1 MINRSKWQGLFAWT
15 VSALGLALLFIMV
28 KDGIG
33 VSYRFMLLLTAI
45 GIGVQWFTVSRPGG
59 IHISVDLAVVFFI
72 YLVWGPAPTAIVVTV
87 SSIFHQIRR
96 KKPWRRVF
104 FIAAQFVMST
114 FLMSCAFK
122 LMQGRGGADILGWL
136 NIPVLLASLVVY
148 ILFNNLMVS
157 SYHVISNDVSWHEAV
172 TLTWAELKLNLIL
185 APVSIL
191 AVFLFSLL
199 GWIGLL
205 AMLVPAV
212 IIGWAV
218 LTLLMSQGKD
228 SKVGIESKLVS
239 SFAIVLFTALTV
251 VTGILMVSM
260 LNSLTG
266 FLQQKLMIEDQTQ
279 FYSQVIT
286 PLFQKMLGNIVI
298 MLLVTFLI
306 MIVLIRGL
314 IRRMVSRPIGQLGIM
329 LKDLAESSADLT
341 RRVEYSANDE
351 IGRLGFH
358 FNSFAARLEELV
370 KIVMNTANNVAA
382 TSEELAAS
390 TQEMSASQ
398 QEISATLQRVSQGSV
413 TQVSSVKETKQA
425 INEISSSVAE
435 VNVSA
440 QEAAR
445 SAGQA
450 LGMASE
456 GEKAMFAITEQMG
469 KIDDTMTRLSF
480 VISGLEKKTG
490 EISQITELI
499 SAVAWRTNLLA
510 LNAAIEAARA
520 GESGRGFAVVA
531 GEVKKLAER
540 TATATKQIDG
550 LIKQIQSETTQT
562 VNAMREGLV
571 EVGNGKQLAEHGNKA
586 FFQIIET
593 VKNSSQGSLKIS
605 QTTEGQVEGAKR
617 IVLAIEQVEAVAE
630 ETASGMEQTA
640 AAHQEQMASMEEM
653 TASAQE
659 LARAAEEMKRLVGN
673 FTVKEGPAK

>member
-1 MINRSKWQGLFAWT
+1 MTNRSKWQGLFAWT
-15 VSALGLALLFIMV
+15 VAVLGLALLFIMV
-28 KDGIG
+28 RDGIG
-33 VSYRFMLLLTAI
+33 VPYRFMLLLAAI
-45 GIGVQWFTVSRPGG
+45 SIGVQWFTVSRPGG
-59 IHISVDLAVVFFI
+59 IHISVDLAAIFFI
-72 YLVWGPAPTAIVVTV
+72 FLVWGPAPTAVAVFV

-96 KKPWRRVF
+96 KQPWRRVF
-104 FIAAQFVMST
+104 FIASQFVMSAY
-114 FLMSCAFK
+114 LMSYSFS
-122 LMQGRGGADILGWL
+122 LMQGRGGADVLGWL
-136 NIPVLLASLVVY
+136 NIPILLASLVVY
-148 ILFNNLMVS
+148 ILFNNLMVG
-157 SYHVISNDVSWHEAV
+157 SYHVIGKDVNWLEIV
-172 TLTWAELKLNLIL
+172 KLTWAELKLNLII

-191 AVFLFSLL
+191 AVFLYSLL

-205 AMLVPAV
+205 AMLVPAI

-218 LTLLMSQGKD
+218 LTLLLSQGED
-228 SKVGIESKLVS
+228 SRVGIESKLVS
-239 SFAIVLFTALTV
+239 SFAIVLFTSLTV

-266 FLQQKLMIEDQTQ
+266 FLQQKLMMEDQAQ

-298 MLLVTFLI
+298 MLLVTFII

-314 IRRMVSRPIGQLGIM
+314 IRRMVSRPIGQLGTM

-351 IGRLGFH
+351 IGRLGIY
-358 FNSFAARLEELV
+358 FNSFAARLQELV
-370 KIVMNTANNVAA
+370 QIVMNTANNVAA

-435 VNVSA
+435 VNNSA

-456 GEKAMFAITEQMG
+456 GERAMYAITEQMG
-469 KIDDTMTRLSF
+469 KIDDTMTRLSL
-480 VISGLEKKTG
+480 VIGGLEKKTG

-499 SAVAWRTNLLA
+499 SSVAWRTNLLA

-673 FTVKEGPAK
+673 FTVKEGQAK

>member
-1 MINRSKWQGLFAWT
+1 MNNRSKWQSFYAWAVT
-15 VSALGLALLFIMV
+15 ALGLGLLFYML
-28 KDGIG
+28 KGGIG
-33 VSYRFMLLLTAI
+33 VPLWLLLTLLAI
-45 GIGVQWFTVSRPGG
+45 GTGCQWFTVALPGG
-59 IHISVDLAVVFFI
+59 VHVSLDLVMVYFTF
-72 YLVWGPAPTAIVVTV
+72 LVWGPAPAVLVIAV

-96 KKPWRRVF
+96 KKPWQRVF
-104 FIAAQFVMST
+104 FIGGQFVMAT
-114 FLMSCAFK
+114 FLMSQAFI
-122 LMQGRGGADILGWL
+122 LLNGRGGADVLGWL
-136 NIPVLLASLVVY
+136 NIPVLIGVLLVYVVVND
-148 ILFNNLMVS
+148 FMVG
-157 SYHVISNDVSWHEAV
+157 SYHVITGDFGWSE
-172 TLTWAELKLNLIL
+172 TLNMAMADLKINLIL
-185 APVSIL
+185 APISIL
-191 AVFLFSLL
+191 AVFLYSRL

-212 IIGWAV
+212 IIGWSV
-218 LTLLMSQGKD
+218 MTLLKSQEKD
-228 SKVGIESKLVS
+228 NSISIESKLIS
-239 SFAIVLFTALTV
+239 SFAIVLFSALTL
-251 VTGILMVSM
+251 VTGIVLVTMF
-260 LNSLTG
+260 NALTG
-266 FLQQKLMIEDQTQ
+266 FLRQEMMVNDQAQ
-279 FYSQVIT
+279 FYAEIIT
-286 PLFQKMLGNIVI
+286 PLFQKMLTNVVV
-298 MLLVTFLI
+298 LLLITFLVVI
-306 MIVLIRGL
+306 FLIRNM
-314 IRRMVSRPIGQLGIM
+314 IRRMVSQPIGQLGSM

-341 RRVEYSANDE
+341 RRVQYSANDE
-351 IGRLGFH
+351 IGRLGLH

-370 KIVMNTANNVAA
+370 RIVMNTANNVAA

-413 TQVSSVKETKQA
+413 TQVSSVKETKDA
-425 INEISSSVAE
+425 INEISSSVDE
-435 VNVSA
+435 VNLSA
-440 QEAAR
+440 QEAAK
-445 SAGQA
+445 SASQA

-456 GEKAMFAITEQMG
+456 GERAMTAITEQMG

-480 VISGLEKKTG
+480 VIGGLEKKTG

-540 TATATKQIDG
+540 TASATKQIDG
-550 LIKQIQSETTQT
+550 LIKEIQSETIQT
-562 VNAMREGLV
+562 VSAMREGLV
-571 EVGNGKQLAEHGNKA
+571 EVGNGKQLAENGNKA

-593 VKNSSQGSLKIS
+593 VKNSSEGSLKIS

-673 FTVKEGPAK
+673 FTVKEGQGK